1 MDFVWYNIGQKIRQ
15 RLDEK
20 EHSVVWLARQLACSR
35 TNVYKIFEKAHIDT
49 QMLAR
54 ISVILEF
61 DFFAVLSTELRKQ
74 DGIKASRG

>member
-1 MDFVWYNIGQKIRQ
+1 MEYHIGQKIRE

-49 QMLAR
+49 QMLTR
-54 ISVILEF
+54 ISLILEY
-61 DFFAVLSTELRKQ
+61 DFFAVLTSELRKQ
-74 DGIKASRG
+74 DGIKTPRA